1 MRGVEGGGER
11 VIIDDDAT
19 LTLDI
24 KFYIQIKS
32 ERFNR
37 H

>member
-11 VIIDDDAT
+11 VIIDDAT